1 MLRMSIFTIRQL
13 YLADFIKECSQ
24 KILCLLLHVKAS
36 EKDKCLQWQLLLR
49 ETEAQTVL
57 TNTM

>member
-1 MLRMSIFTIRQL
+1 MLQMSIFTIRQL

-24 KILCLLLHVKAS
+24 KILWLLHVKAS

-57 TNTM
+57 AIAV